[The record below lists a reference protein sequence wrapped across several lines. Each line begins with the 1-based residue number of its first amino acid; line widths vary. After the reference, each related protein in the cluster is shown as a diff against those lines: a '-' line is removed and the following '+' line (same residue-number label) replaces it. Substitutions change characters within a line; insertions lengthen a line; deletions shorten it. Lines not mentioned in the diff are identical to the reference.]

1 MDYSKL
7 ASAIEKSKTADQL
20 EAAKNSFLT
29 AFNSSK
35 SEIEA
40 QIKQLEAKLH
50 GFQGIANSLQILH
63 DLRKPDVFTPADVA

>member
-7 ASAIEKSKTADQL
+7 ATAIEKAKTADQL
-20 EAAKNSFLT
+20 EAAKLHFLV
-29 AFNSSK
+29 AFNACK
-35 SEIEA
+35 SEIEN

-63 DLRKPDVFTPADVA
+63 DLKKPDVFTPTDVA